1 MARSLTLTEVFR
13 NANEEMSVLTVG
25 NIRNV
30 TCQNTNEKIQ
40 FDINTQN
47 FSVRVDNSLSFPNII
62 GLTLKAWLYSCYE
75 IFFFRYIVR
84 CSRKTWLVGLFVFSP
99 YIWSEIF
106 MIEYTYCEKNFRI
119 VECHHTHPTLTSSQS
134 ISG

>member
-1 MARSLTLTEVFR
+1 MARSLTLTEVFP

-47 FSVRVDNSLSFPNII
+47 FSVRVDNSLSLPSII
-62 GLTLKAWLYSCYE
+62 GLTLKA
-75 IFFFRYIVR
+75 
-84 CSRKTWLVGLFVFSP
+84 
-99 YIWSEIF
+99 
-106 MIEYTYCEKNFRI
+106 
-119 VECHHTHPTLTSSQS
+119 
-134 ISG
+134 